1 MKKFIRNLG
10 VFGLVLSLGPLAT
23 FLSASPA
30 AAEDHHGLSAAGQ
43 GAFEDLA
50 RCVRSE
56 DSTDLNIFFLVDS
69 SASLR
74 VDDNQGPGSDPND
87 KRADILSQT
96 IRQLNSLNDK
106 IAVHFA
112 LDTFDAES
120 PGRGQDGKPNPRLG
134 WRQAGESE
142 VNDAASW
149 VEKNVPKFDYGQ
161 QTNWL
166 KGLKNAQSQLA
177 AAPHGNGESCK
188 AIIWFTDGALDV
200 SKVAGANKAALEEM
214 CGVSPS
220 SGASG
225 IQKGVIP
232 NLRSNNISLIGVLL
246 APRGGDQ
253 TSGLVSF
260 FQPILEGRG
269 IVDSSSLGGSR
280 NQNFECGLNPVPA
293 NHSRG
298 AMLVANNPGDLALL
312 FASIPFMVSKGE
324 EISLKKDKAFTV
336 DKGVLSAAVV
346 IPAKKW
352 KLTGPGVGIDSN
364 SQDQNFKIHTV
375 GDISTVEFNIPK
387 DGQGDYK
394 VDYDNSARIAV
405 FLESGVRINLDKN
418 VQITAGK
425 GPQQINGT
433 FTDFKNNPI
442 DINMY
447 DNPSMS
453 VVSIDTSGRNR
464 TAVSNSLQIDKDGTW
479 SGQVTPFDGATSA
492 EIQISVSLR
501 TKPSG
506 TELPKISQTFNVPL
520 VVTAQYCKVKQA
532 AKGKD
537 SIAEF
542 SPLTFKKSPAA
553 GVVVIE
559 GAREGNCSVR
569 FASAK
574 VLSDPIGRLSDDFKV
589 SVIDLNGGSKSVQGV
604 WIEVPQGQDKKFNV
618 SIYNKVK
625 VNGETLMSLPIDIR
639 DQAATQSIQSA
650 AKIRFKEL
658 IPEKNKLLWI
668 LLLMFISLALP
679 LGLLQLVNH
688 LFARFKLDGVRI
700 ASMRVKVRLEP
711 LGTKISLA
719 DGSPLILQDRLFE
732 YPPLSITRPRKFASE
747 YKSTALANFDSHL
760 PINPFGNV
768 LGTINSLP
776 GEVIVASES
785 SKTLLNGSQAPIS
798 LNLNRLFFA
807 TTEIKKADSPVA
819 QSSSS
824 PTEPSAL
831 DDDFGLS
838 LDAPTQT
845 GNAPEGLSLDSDV
858 KSFDAQLT
866 IYLNIDPID
875 REKLFSAVLQD
886 ISSSQ
891 MWDELARLREG
902 IKVILPAAKSPKERK
917 PKVEKAKKEDKK
929 EKQIESTSAFD
940 VSDSTSGN
948 NASSS
953 NGSGDSFTNLLDDPD
968 DPWA

>member
-1 MKKFIRNLG
+1 MKKLIRNLG
-10 VFGLVLSLGPLAT
+10 VFGLGLALGPLAT
-23 FLSASPA
+23 FMGATSAVA
-30 AAEDHHGLSAAGQ
+30 ADHHGLSAAGQ

-74 VDDNQGPGSDPND
+74 KDDNQGPGSDPND

-96 IRQLNSLNDK
+96 VRQLNSLNDK
-106 IAVHFA
+106 IDVHFA

-120 PGRGQDGKPNPRLG
+120 PGRGQDGKPNPGLG
-134 WRQAGESE
+134 WRKAGESE
-142 VNDAASW
+142 VNDAAGW
-149 VEKNVPKFDYGQ
+149 VEKNVPNFDYGQ
-161 QTNWL
+161 HTNWL
-166 KGLKNAQSQLA
+166 KGLQNAQRQLA
-177 AAPHGNGESCK
+177 GAPQGDGEACK

-200 SKVAGANKAALEEM
+200 SKATGANEAALEEM

-220 SGASG
+220 SGSSG

-232 NLRSNNISLIGVLL
+232 NLRANNISLIGVLL
-246 APRGGDQ
+246 APRGGDRA
-253 TSGLVSF
+253 SGLVSY

-324 EISLKKDKAFTV
+324 EITLKKDKEFTV

-352 KLTGPGVGIDSN
+352 KLSGPGVGIDSN
-364 SQDQNFKIHTV
+364 SQDKNFKIHTV

-387 DGQGDYK
+387 GGQGDYK
-394 VDYDNSARIAV
+394 VEYDSPARIAV

-433 FTDFKNNPI
+433 FSDFKNNPI
-442 DINMY
+442 DINIY
-447 DNPSMS
+447 DKPSMS
-453 VVSIDTSGRNR
+453 VASIDTSGRNR
-464 TAVSNSLQIDKDGTW
+464 TAVSNSLQINNDGTW

-506 TELPKISQTFNVPL
+506 TELPKISQTFNIPL
-520 VVTAQYCKVKQA
+520 VVSAQYCKVKQA

-537 SIAEF
+537 AVSEF
-542 SPLTFKKSPAA
+542 SPLTFKKSPAS

-559 GAREGNCSVR
+559 GAKEGNCSVR
-569 FASAK
+569 FAAPK
-574 VLSDPIGRLSDDFKV
+574 VLADPIGRLTEDFKV
-589 SVIDLNGGSKSVQGV
+589 SVIDPNGGSKSVLGTWV
-604 WIEVPQGQDKKFNV
+604 EVPQGQDKKFEI
-618 SIYNKVK
+618 SIDNKVK
-625 VNGETLMSLPIDIR
+625 ANGETLMSLPIDIR

-650 AKIRFKEL
+650 AKIRFTDVT
-658 IPEKNKLLWI
+658 PEKNKCLWI
-668 LLLMFISLALP
+668 LFLMFISLALP

-688 LFARFKLDGVRI
+688 LFARFKVEDVRV
-700 ASMRVKVRLEP
+700 SSLRVKVRIEP
-711 LGTKISLA
+711 TETKITLV
-719 DGSPLILQDRLFE
+719 DGSPISLQDGLFE
-732 YPPLSITRPRKFASE
+732 YLPSSLVRPRKFNAE
-747 YKSTALANFDSHL
+747 YKNLNLAKFSSHL
-760 PINPFGNV
+760 PRNPFGNV

-785 SKTLLNGSQAPIS
+785 LKSLANGTQVPIS
-798 LNLNRLFFA
+798 LNLNRVFFA
-807 TTEIKKADSPVA
+807 TAELRNASGVIG
-819 QSSSS
+819 QSSTYEDSS
-824 PTEPSAL
+824 LLEDPFGISTETL
-831 DDDFGLS
+831 VDVNGG
-838 LDAPTQT
+838 LDA
-845 GNAPEGLSLDSDV
+845 AKAEMDSNV
-858 KSFDAQLT
+858 FEAQLT
-866 IYLNIDPID
+866 MYLVIDPMNVD
-875 REKLFSAVLQD
+875 RLLDSLTQEINTSG
-886 ISSSQ
+886 
-891 MWDELARLREG
+891 MWTELARIRENV
-902 IKVILPAAKSPKERK
+902 KLVLPATKSPKEKK
-917 PKVEKAKKEDKK
+917 PKADKAKKEENKK
-929 EKQIESTSAFD
+929 KQKMSTSELD

-948 NASSS
+948 NAGGS
-953 NGSGDSFTNLLDDPD
+953 NGSGNAGTGLLDDLD